1 VKIVVLL
8 NDTVELWLFVLI
20 QNISKDKVK
29 RIKIMVRILGNN
41 LSNKKKIYIA
51 LTCIYGIGIPT
62 SQKILKQLNIDPN
75 IKVSELNDTNVSAL
89 RDILETDEFKLE
101 GDLKRLVSLN
111 IKRLIDI
118 NCFKGRR
125 HLKGLPVRGQ
135 RTRTNNRTSRKL
147 SLFTRK

>member
-1 VKIVVLL
+1 
-8 NDTVELWLFVLI
+8 
-20 QNISKDKVK
+20 
-29 RIKIMVRILGNN
+29 MVRILGNN

-62 SQKILKQLNIDPN
+62 SKKILNRLNIDLN
-75 IKVSELNDTNVSAL
+75 IKVIDLTEGHISAL
-89 RDILETDEFKLE
+89 RDILETEEFKLE
-101 GDLKRLVSLN
+101 VDLKRLISLN

-135 RTRTNNRTSRKL
+135 RTRTNNRTSRRQ
-147 SLFTRK
+147 SIFIRKK

>member
-1 VKIVVLL
+1 
-8 NDTVELWLFVLI
+8 
-20 QNISKDKVK
+20 
-29 RIKIMVRILGNN
+29 MVRILGNN

-62 SQKILKQLNIDPN
+62 SKKILKQLDIDPN
-75 IKVSELNDTNVSAL
+75 IKVSELNEANVSAL

-135 RTRTNNRTSRKL
+135 RTRTNNRTSRRQ
-147 SLFTRK
+147 SFFTRKQ